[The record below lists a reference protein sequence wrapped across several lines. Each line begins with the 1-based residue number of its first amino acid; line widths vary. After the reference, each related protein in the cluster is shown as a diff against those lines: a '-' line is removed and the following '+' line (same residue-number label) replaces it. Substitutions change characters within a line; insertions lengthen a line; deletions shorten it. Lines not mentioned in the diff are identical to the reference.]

1 MVRPH
6 SMPESTLRKVMDDGR
21 VGGGYLPVSPFKSR
35 NPVSHNGCPGSEHQS
50 LTNWKETISPYPSIT
65 DLLSLLLCGPLPGY
79 AHHCYRS
86 LLWPIKLCHLNCVQ
100 RPQRSRWSAKR
111 PHRFIRIR
119 HSKQRACARSV
130 YQLMG
135 RFLGLNDGSEPI
147 VFYEH
152 SLNLPLGPSTAFV
165 NAQDISSL
173 ASKVAVFG
181 FGVVVHH
188 EEVTAVGSNSSTQ
201 TNLRVTLHHTD
212 YHTVR
217 RDCVEFDTVYVI
229 PGNAILRGTFGL
241 LQLGREALIVG
252 YMGGYDVKK
261 HSWEVQG
268 LLLSML
274 SGPQSRGA
282 ASPGTLPGSANS
294 RRPNLKRLSGL
305 TANGQGDADKDV
317 QEHNSKR
324 TTFDPASIFPVPS
337 TSQQNVCPDEPRE
350 EGQVSDDGE
359 DDDDD
364 PAGDN
369 TFHNTYPDKPSCL
382 SSGSVK
388 GKEKANKPGMLT
400 DAQQKARSNLA
411 GKGRTNSISFS

>member
-1 MVRPH
+1 MGAPAANTSPLPTGRRP
-6 SMPESTLRKVMDDGR
+6 
-21 VGGGYLPVSPFKSR
+21 
-35 NPVSHNGCPGSEHQS
+35 SHPIPQS
-50 LTNWKETISPYPSIT
+50 LIFYLYFYAVHFRGTHTIATGASYGQLNYVTSIVYNDPSAPGGQQNVLI
-65 DLLSLLLCGPLPGY
+65 DLYGY
-79 AHHCYRS
+79 GTRNNGLA
-86 LLWPIKLCHLNCVQ
+86 Q
-100 RPQRSRWSAKR
+100 DQ
-111 PHRFIRIR
+111 
-119 HSKQRACARSV
+119 V

-400 DAQQKARSNLA
+400 DAQQKARSNLG
-411 GKGRTNSISFS
+411 GKGKNK